1 MVDDPNFTVQ
11 GLWSDG
17 RVAETD
23 GDDDVE
29 KAIKKAAKMASS
41 PTFEGTAVRVLTRDG
56 EVEWMWE
63 SPKHGSRPEFTK
75 VAHGHLSVTGLSAC
89 FKSDGG
95 EDFIAYG
102 NVVLPPVLS
111 HGCDRDAMVVRT
123 QVDDPSWSFPVLD
136 RELSQA
142 EEERAG
148 EALFQA
154 AVDAVL
160 ARN

>member
-29 KAIKKAAKMASS
+29 AAIKKAGKMASS
-41 PTFEGTAVRVLTRDG
+41 ATFEGTAVRVLSRDG

-63 SPKHGSRPEFTK
+63 SPRHAKRPEFAK
-75 VAHGHLSVTGLSAC
+75 QPGGYVLVTELSAC
-89 FKSDGG
+89 FKSDGD
-95 EDFIAYG
+95 EDLIAYG
-102 NVVLPPVLS
+102 GATLPPVLS
-111 HGCDRDAMVVRT
+111 HSCDREAYVVRT

-136 RELSQA
+136 RDLSEGEEKRA
-142 EEERAG
+142 E

-154 AVDAVL
+154 AVDAAL